1 MANTKLPARL
11 LDTSAVPALN
21 VTGNL
26 IVDTTTL
33 KVDAESNR
41 IGIGTAS
48 PGSPLEIKSSA
59 TNNAG
64 GLRIIQDSGTNLV
77 AALFGGVNSGTR
89 FGRLELSETS
99 GDAINVRLSADSSQ
113 TSYINAG
120 DVGIGTSSPFNV
132 GGTAKLSV
140 SGSSVLLSMG
150 NSNSDLTYFRR
161 TSAGQYQIQT
171 YNGGNDGSLHLQPY
185 GGNVG
190 IGEISPLGALHVK
203 SADSGASV
211 NSNADELVVEGS
223 GSAGIS
229 ILSGAAG
236 DGNLFFGDSGGSV
249 QGKLAY
255 SHNGDYMTMLSTG
268 ATIFQNSGSESMRIY
283 NSNLGIGQNN
293 PQTKLH
299 VTGGFL
305 RVENTGTDAYFFEGV
320 RTGSQTTLRIYD
332 NSNNLYIDSYTNMN
346 FRVNQTG
353 GGSGGTFGFSGS
365 QVGVKGIKQDYIARY
380 TIASGT
386 YTAGTFY
393 EFTNR
398 TTIHNLGYGNGIYQF
413 KVYDDSYAMGGGNY
427 FIHYLFEPW
436 YFVNTGSNA
445 GTVME
450 FTRSPVSMGHA
461 TNGTANRIRIRQVEK
476 YGGVPQGFEWSPGG
490 ANVTVTGGSG
500 AVYHIDLF
508 KIA

>member
-26 IVDTTTL
+26 IVDSSGKLLVGTT
-33 KVDAESNR
+33 
-41 IGIGTAS
+41 
-48 PGSPLEIKSSA
+48 SA
-59 TNNAG
+59 FIT
-64 GLRIIQDSGTNLV
+64 
-77 AALFGGVNSGTR
+77 
-89 FGRLELSETS
+89 
-99 GDAINVRLSADSSQ
+99 
-113 TSYINAG
+113 
-120 DVGIGTSSPFNV
+120 
-132 GGTAKLSV
+132 GGTAELTV

-150 NSNSDLTYFRR
+150 NSNTDLTYFRR

-171 YNGGNDGSLHLQPY
+171 YDSGNVGSLHLQPY

-211 NSNADELVVEGS
+211 NSNADELIVEGS

-299 VTGGFL
+299 VAGGFL

-353 GGSGGTFGFSGS
+353 GGSGGTFNFGGS
-365 QVGVKGIKQDYIARY
+365 QVGLKGINQDYIARY
-380 TIASGT
+380 TLANGT

-398 TTIHNLGYGNGIYQF
+398 TTINNLGYGNGIYQF
-413 KVYDDSYAMGGGNY
+413 KVYEDSYAMGGGNY
-427 FIHYLFEPW
+427 FIHYLFDPFW
-436 YFVNTGSNA
+436 FQQTASNA
-445 GTVME
+445 GAVME
-450 FTRSPVSMGHA
+450 FTRSPVSMRHA
-461 TNGTANRIRIRQVEK
+461 TNATNNRIRIRQVEK
-476 YGGVPQGFEWSPGG
+476 YGGVAQGFEWSPGS
-490 ANVTVTGGSG
+490 ANFTLTGGSG
-500 AVYHIDLF
+500 AVIHIDLY

>member
-21 VTGNL
+21 VTGDLTLGSDSVASKINIL
-26 IVDTTTL
+26 GDVFTLDVD
-33 KVDAESNR
+33 SN
-41 IGIGTAS
+41 GNTGGT
-48 PGSPLEIKSSA
+48 P
-59 TNNAG
+59 NM
-64 GLRIIQDSGTNLV
+64 
-77 AALFGGVNSGTR
+77 R
-89 FGRLELSETS
+89 FATS
-99 GDAINVRLSADSSQ
+99 GSEKVRIDSSG
-113 TSYINAG
+113 N
-120 DVGIGTSSPFNV
+120 VGIGTTSPFNI

-211 NSNADELVVEGS
+211 NSNADELIVEGS
-223 GSAGIS
+223 GSTGIS
-229 ILSGAAG
+229 VLSGAAG

-268 ATIFQNSGSESMRIY
+268 ATLFENSGSESMRILSSG
-283 NSNLGIGQNN
+283 NVGIGQNN

-305 RVENTGTDAYFFEGV
+305 RIENSGTDAYFLEGV
-320 RTGSQTTLRIYD
+320 RTGGQTTLRIYD
-332 NSNNLYIDSYTNMN
+332 NSNNLWIDSYTNMG

-353 GGSGGTFGFSGS
+353 GGSGGTFSFSGG
-365 QVGVKGIKQDYIARY
+365 QVGLKGINQDYLARY
-380 TIASGT
+380 TLANGT

-398 TTIHNLGYGNGIYQF
+398 TTINNLGYGEGIYQF
-413 KVYDDSYAMGGGNY
+413 KVYEDSYGAGGGNY

-436 YFVNTGSNA
+436 YFVNTASNA

-450 FTRSPVSMGHA
+450 FVRSPVSMGHA
-461 TNGTANRIRIRQVEK
+461 TNGTNNRIRIRQVEK
-476 YGGVPQGFEWSPGG
+476 YGGVAQGFEWSPGSS
-490 ANVTVTGGSG
+490 NFTLTGGSG
-500 AVYHIDLF
+500 AVIHIDLY

>member
-33 KVDAESNR
+33 KVDASSNR

-48 PGSPLEIKSSA
+48 PGSLLTVEGDIRQTTGDFLYGGGGNWDIKHLADDQNILFYTSESGSA
-59 TNNAG
+59 TEK
-64 GLRIIQDSGTNLV
+64 LRIK
-77 AALFGGVNSGTR
+77 A
-89 FGRLELSETS
+89 S
-99 GDAINVRLSADSSQ
+99 GDI
-113 TSYINAG
+113 
-120 DVGIGTSSPFNV
+120 GIGTSSPFNV

-190 IGEISPLGALHVK
+190 IGEISPLGKLHIKGTDV
-203 SADSGASV
+203 GASPASTA
-211 NSNADELVVEGS
+211 NQLVLEDLENGL
-223 GSAGIS
+223 S
-229 ILSGAAG
+229 ILSAPSGAG
-236 DGNLFFGDSGGSV
+236 YINFGDSGDNAKGGFIYDHS
-249 QGKLAY
+249 ADAMR
-255 SHNGDYMTMLSTG
+255 HIANGG
-268 ATIFQNSGSESMRIY
+268 EKMRVSSAG
-283 NSNLGIGQNN
+283 NVGIGQNN

-305 RVENTGTDAYFFEGV
+305 RVENSGTDAYFFEGV

-332 NSNNLYIDSYTNMN
+332 NSNNLYIDSHTNMN

-398 TTIHNLGYGNGIYQF
+398 GTIHNLGYGSGIYQF
-413 KVYDDSYAMGGGNY
+413 KVYEDSYAMGGGNY

-476 YGGVPQGFEWSPGG
+476 YGGVAQGFEWSPGG

>member
-1 MANTKLPARL
+1 
-11 LDTSAVPALN
+11 
-21 VTGNL
+21 
-26 IVDTTTL
+26 
-33 KVDAESNR
+33 
-41 IGIGTAS
+41 
-48 PGSPLEIKSSA
+48 EIKSSA

-413 KVYDDSYAMGGGNY
+413 KVYDDS
-427 FIHYLFEPW
+427 
-436 YFVNTGSNA
+436 
-445 GTVME
+445 
-450 FTRSPVSMGHA
+450 
-461 TNGTANRIRIRQVEK
+461 
-476 YGGVPQGFEWSPGG
+476 
-490 ANVTVTGGSG
+490 
-500 AVYHIDLF
+500 
-508 KIA
+508 

>member
-21 VTGNL
+21 VTGDLTLGSDSVASKINIL
-26 IVDTTTL
+26 GDVFTLDVD
-33 KVDAESNR
+33 SN
-41 IGIGTAS
+41 GNTGGT
-48 PGSPLEIKSSA
+48 P
-59 TNNAG
+59 NM
-64 GLRIIQDSGTNLV
+64 
-77 AALFGGVNSGTR
+77 R
-89 FGRLELSETS
+89 FATS
-99 GDAINVRLSADSSQ
+99 GSEKVRIDSSG
-113 TSYINAG
+113 N
-120 DVGIGTSSPFNV
+120 VGIGTTSPFNI

-211 NSNADELVVEGS
+211 NSNADELIVEGS
-223 GSAGIS
+223 GSTGIS
-229 ILSGAAG
+229 VLSGAAG

-268 ATIFQNSGSESMRIY
+268 ATIFENSGSESMRIY

-305 RVENTGTDAYFFEGV
+305 RVENSGTDAYFFEGV
-320 RTGSQTTLRIYD
+320 RTGGQTTLRIYD
-332 NSNNLYIDSYTNMN
+332 NSNNLWIDSYTNMN

-353 GGSGGTFGFSGS
+353 GGSGGTFNFSGS
-365 QVGVKGIKQDYIARY
+365 QVGLKGINQDYIARY
-380 TIASGT
+380 TIANGT

-398 TTIHNLGYGNGIYQF
+398 TTINNLGYGEGIYQF
-413 KVYDDSYAMGGGNY
+413 KVYEDSYGAGGGNY

-436 YFVNTGSNA
+436 YFVNTASNA
-445 GTVME
+445 GAVME

-461 TNGTANRIRIRQVEK
+461 SNNINNRIRIRQVEK
-476 YGGVPQGFEWSPGG
+476 YAGVAQGFEWSPGG
-490 ANVTVTGGSG
+490 SNFTLTGGGG
-500 AVYHIDLF
+500 AVIHIDLY

>member
-33 KVDAESNR
+33 KVDASSNR

-48 PGSPLEIKSSA
+48 PGSLLTVEGDIRQTTGDFLYGGGGNWDIKHLADDQNILFYTSESGSA
-59 TNNAG
+59 TEK
-64 GLRIIQDSGTNLV
+64 LRIKAS
-77 AALFGGVNSGTR
+77 
-89 FGRLELSETS
+89 
-99 GDAINVRLSADSSQ
+99 
-113 TSYINAG
+113 G

-299 VTGGFL
+299 VAGGFL

-398 TTIHNLGYGNGIYQF
+398 GTIHNLGYGNGIYQF
-413 KVYDDSYAMGGGNY
+413 KVYEDSYAMGGGNY

-436 YFVNTGSNA
+436 YFVNTASNS

-476 YGGVPQGFEWSPGG
+476 YGGVSQGFEWSPGG